1 MKNNMIYLQN
11 LLKVNPEEAE
21 KYLEK
26 YIGDTTEKQ
35 KNFLKGY
42 LERKRHWVGR

>member
-11 LLKVNPEEAE
+11 LLKANPEEAE

-26 YIGDTTEKQ
+26 FIGKTTK
-35 KNFLKGY
+35 
-42 LERKRHWVGR
+42 